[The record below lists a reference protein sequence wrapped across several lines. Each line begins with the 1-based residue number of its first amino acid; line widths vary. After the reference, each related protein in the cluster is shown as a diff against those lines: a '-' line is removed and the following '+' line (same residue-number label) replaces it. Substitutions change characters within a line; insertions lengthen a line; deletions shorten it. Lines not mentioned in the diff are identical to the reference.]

1 MRNSF
6 FENSHTRYGGEA
18 STSTYNRKSKLSA
31 ILDQQPEV
39 L

>member
-6 FENSHTRYGGEA
+6 FENSHTKYGGEA
-18 STSTYNRKSKLSA
+18 SPSTYNRKSKLSTS
-31 ILDQQPEV
+31 LDQQSEV